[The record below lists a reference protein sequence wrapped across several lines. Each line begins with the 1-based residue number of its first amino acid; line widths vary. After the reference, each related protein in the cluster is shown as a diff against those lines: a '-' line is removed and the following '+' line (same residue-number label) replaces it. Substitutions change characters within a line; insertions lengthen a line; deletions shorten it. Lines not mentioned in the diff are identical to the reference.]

1 MLYIIIVTMIIIM
14 IIIIIIIIMT
24 ILIIM
29 IIVRIIIII
38 IIIILILI
46 IHYSFHI
53 LRSPYIPLLH
63 VRDLPNWH
71 RESFP
76 LFRRSKIDSGIDLW
90 SSVATVLFPSFTK
103 DSAWQVDCSV
113 VFF

>member
-14 IIIIIIIIMT
+14 IIIIIMT

-38 IIIILILI
+38 IIIIILI

>member
-1 MLYIIIVTMIIIM
+1 MLYIIIVTM

-38 IIIILILI
+38 IIIIILI

>member
-1 MLYIIIVTMIIIM
+1 MLYIIIVTMIIIT
-14 IIIIIIIIMT
+14 IIIIMT

-38 IIIILILI
+38 IIIILI